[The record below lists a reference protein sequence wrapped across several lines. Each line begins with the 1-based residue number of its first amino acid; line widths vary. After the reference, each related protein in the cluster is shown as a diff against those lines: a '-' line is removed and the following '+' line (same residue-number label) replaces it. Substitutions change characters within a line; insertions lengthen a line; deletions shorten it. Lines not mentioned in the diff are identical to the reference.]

1 MNSDYKSIYRYDNAQ
16 LNFANSLRYSFV
28 SRKGQVL
35 TISVYGK
42 QELFEEMAM
51 VDVDLRGI
59 MMTVQ
64 VLRAFNGQ
72 DGCTLIFKAP
82 L

>member
-1 MNSDYKSIYRYDNAQ
+1 
-16 LNFANSLRYSFV
+16 V
-28 SRKGQVL
+28 GRKGQVL
-35 TISVYGK
+35 TIQVKGK

-64 VLRAFNGQ
+64 VLRELNSQ
-72 DGCTLIFKAP
+72 DGCTIIFKAP